1 MEQRSFFLAL
11 CQELRENCFFVCS
24 TAFPRNIWRIRKKTV
39 NIVVLFL
46 ITTPINVRIQKQI
59 FKNVR

>member
-1 MEQRSFFLAL
+1 MEQRSFFGSLSGIEGKL
-11 CQELRENCFFVCS
+11 FFVCS